1 MQGRLIEVL
10 TGKSFGEVMAERLFE
25 PLGMA
30 DTGFSVPAGKVI
42 RHLDVRKGAYERAQR
57 CILNLV
63 RV

>member
-1 MQGRLIEVL
+1 
-10 TGKSFGEVMAERLFE
+10 MAERLFE